1 MAKLY
6 LKVNLKMVKGIK
18 VYHENL
24 IDSGKKYFMVNI
36 KKGINF
42 MDKNIIFQVLQ
53 EEKTEKQYLKENLKK
68 IKNIKGKNIIK
79 MVN

>member
-18 VYHENL
+18 DYQENL

-53 EEKTEKQYLKENLKK
+53 GEKTEK
-68 IKNIKGKNIIK
+68 
-79 MVN
+79 